1 MVVTAGQ
8 LHVRRVIKGIGMLWK
23 EIIEGFPIMRCWN
36 AVKDDIELVFFFLTL
51 LLFLLGCTFE
61 KSLNLT
67 FMVLIRKGGVFFF
80 FFFLRWV
87 ELKF

>member
-1 MVVTAGQ
+1 
-8 LHVRRVIKGIGMLWK
+8 MLLK
-23 EIIEGFPIMRCWN
+23 MILSLFF
-36 AVKDDIELVFFFLTL
+36 FFFLTL

-80 FFFLRWV
+80 FFYQMGGV
-87 ELKF
+87 EVLKVLKSIALWQVCTKF